1 LLSALKAD
9 NKRTSS
15 GQQADNNRRWY
26 AFFTAEKQS
35 LSIYNILQRT
45 TLSVEKAFINM
56 ITIGITGTLGAGKG
70 TIVDYLVKQR
80 GFVHYSVRAF
90 ITEEIKSRGLDINR
104 DTMTLVGNDL
114 RAKHSPSW
122 IVEQLYEQAQA
133 SGCNCIIESVRTPGE
148 VSALRGK
155 PNFYLFAVDAD
166 PKVRYERAVLRGSE
180 TDHIDYDT
188 FIANEQREMT
198 SDDPNK
204 QNLSVCIS
212 QADFRFENGGTIE
225 QLNKQVEDVLSKI
238 LYHRPSWDEYFM
250 ELADTAA
257 KRATCD
263 RGRSGC
269 VIVKDRQ
276 LLVTGYVGSPAG
288 LPHCDEVGHL
298 FHKTINPDG
307 TISNH
312 CVRTVH
318 AEQNAICQAA
328 RRGIALDGATL
339 YCRMTPCRTCAMLII
354 NCGIKRVV
362 CEYKYHCGQESE
374 ELFRQAGIQLDFFHD
389 EVVKYANQ

>member
-1 LLSALKAD
+1 
-9 NKRTSS
+9 
-15 GQQADNNRRWY
+15 
-26 AFFTAEKQS
+26 
-35 LSIYNILQRT
+35 
-45 TLSVEKAFINM
+45 M

-70 TIVDYLVKQR
+70 TIVDYLVQNK
-80 GFVHYSVRAF
+80 GFVHYSVRSF
-90 ITEEIKSRGLDINR
+90 ITEEIKRRNMPVNR
-104 DTMTLVGNDL
+104 DSMTEVGNDL
-114 RAKHSPSW
+114 RAQHSPSY
-122 IVEQLYEQAQA
+122 IVEQLYAQAQA

-148 VSALRGK
+148 IAALRGK
-155 PNFYLFAVDAD
+155 SNFYLFAVDAD

-180 TDHIDYDT
+180 TDHVSYET

-204 QNLSVCIS
+204 QNLRVCID
-212 QADFRFENGGTIE
+212 QADFRFDNGGSIE
-225 QLNKQVEDVLSKI
+225 DLHKQVEQVLQQI
-238 LYHRPSWDEYFM
+238 TYRRPSWDEYFM
-250 ELADTAA
+250 ELANAA
-257 KRATCD
+257 SRRATCD

-298 FHKTINPDG
+298 FRKTIEEDG
-307 TISNH
+307 SISNH

-328 RRGIALDGATL
+328 RRGIALEGATL

-362 CEYKYHCGQESE
+362 CERKYHSGAESE
-374 ELFRQAGIQLDFFHD
+374 ELFRQAGVQIEFFHD
-389 EVVKYANQ
+389 EIQHYENQ